1 MNLIGQL
8 RDLEMIFSLVHLPMI
23 TLTLQMVVG
32 GINGATSGLGHT
44 KDLQKLSKSH
54 FEFSIDLYRQT
65 ALHQEFIFRIIYN
78 SYYFMDRN
86 LHD

>member
-23 TLTLQMVVG
+23 TFTLQMVVG

-86 LHD
+86 LYD

>member
-1 MNLIGQL
+1 MHKMNLIGQL

-78 SYYFMDRN
+78 SYYFME
-86 LHD
+86 